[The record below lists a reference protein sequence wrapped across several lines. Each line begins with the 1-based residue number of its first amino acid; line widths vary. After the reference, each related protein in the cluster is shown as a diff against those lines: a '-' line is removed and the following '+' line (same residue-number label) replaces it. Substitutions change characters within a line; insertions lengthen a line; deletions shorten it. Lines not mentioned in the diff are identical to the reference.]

1 VLYNI
6 YILKTR
12 ILFVTPPFTQ
22 LNTPYPA
29 TAYLKG
35 YFNSINIDTKQLDLS
50 IELINAIFCK
60 DGLTNLFLS
69 VSDIEQLSTNSKRI
83 YRLRN
88 YYISCINSV
97 MRFLQGENNG
107 LEHLICSGN
116 YLPEASRFT
125 NTDDI
130 DWAFG
135 NMGIKEKA
143 KYLATLFLEDISDF
157 ISEAVDS
164 DFGFSRY
171 AESIGRSAHEFD
183 DIESRLKSSDTL
195 FDIEMFKIL
204 SDTLDRI
211 KPDIVAFTIP
221 FPGNLYGALKCGE
234 WVKRDHADIKVVFGG
249 GFINT
254 ELRELT
260 DSRIFSFTDF
270 ITLDDGETPLR
281 NIVEYIDGKRSE
293 DKLKRTFIKRDDVV
307 VYVDGSTDDDVKQ
320 QHVGT
325 PDYSDLPLNR
335 YISVIEVANP
345 MHALWSNGRWNK
357 LTLAHGCYWAKCSFC
372 DGSLDYIGRYEPNK
386 VTDICNRIEQVIEQ
400 TGYRGVHFV
409 DEAAPPALLKE
420 LSLEILRR
428 GLNIVWWT
436 NVRFEQNYTADLCKL
451 MKESGCMAVS
461 GGLEVASDRVLKLI
475 NKGVS
480 IDKVAVVA
488 DNFTQSGI
496 LIHTYLMYGFP
507 TQTAQETVD
516 SLEIV
521 RQLFEAG
528 VVQSGFWHRFA
539 MTVHSPVGKDPER
552 YGVSVFNS
560 MRGTFANNDVEFE
573 DNIGADHH
581 MFGEGLRK
589 SLFNFMHG
597 TCFDYKAHEW
607 FDFDVPPTSLPAN
620 MIAKY
625 IEAGKEVIIKD
636 RMRVVWLGENAS
648 VRCYTK
654 KKKGKRTDMCEL
666 VFNNRTFDCV
676 INVKEKTGLWIDEML
691 KCVSVNSGTSYTV
704 KDIKRSFEESEL
716 GDFSVFM
723 TSYTVNTLKENG
735 LLFL

>member
-1 VLYNI
+1 M
-6 YILKTR
+6 KTK

-35 YFNSINIDTKQLDLS
+35 YFNTLNTDTKQLDLS
-50 IELINAIFCK
+50 IELINRIFCSS
-60 DGLTNLFLS
+60 GLSNMFAS
-69 VSDIEQLSTNSKRI
+69 VTSSEGFSTNSNRI
-83 YRLRN
+83 FRLRSH
-88 YYISCINSV
+88 YISCIDDV
-97 MRFLQGENNG
+97 MQFLQGSNSG

-135 NMGIKEKA
+135 SMGIKEKA

-157 ISEAVDS
+157 ISEVIDS

-171 AESIGRSAHEFD
+171 AESIGRSAYEFD
-183 DIESRLKSSDTL
+183 DIENRLKAPDTI
-195 FDIEMFKIL
+195 FDREMLDIL
-204 SDTLDRI
+204 SDRVEEI
-211 KPDIVAFTIP
+211 NPDIVAYTIP
-221 FPGNLYGALKCGE
+221 FPGNLYGALRCGE
-234 WVKRDHADIKVVFGG
+234 WLKRNRSDIKIVFGG
-249 GFINT
+249 GFVNT

-260 DSRIFSFTDF
+260 DSRIFDFTDF

-281 NIVEYIDGKRSE
+281 NIVEYIDGTRSV
-293 DKLKRTFIKRDDVV
+293 DDLKRTFINRDSSV
-307 VYVDGSTDDDVKQ
+307 VYINGSSDSDVKQ
-320 QHVGT
+320 KFSGV
-325 PDYSDLPLNR
+325 PDYSDLPLDK

-386 VTDICNRIEQVIEQ
+386 VGDICDRIEQIIEQ
-400 TGYRGVHFV
+400 TGYRGFHFV
-409 DEAAPPALLKE
+409 DEAAPPALLRE
-420 LSLEILRR
+420 LSLELLRR
-428 GLNIVWWT
+428 RLNIVWWT
-436 NVRFEQNYTADLCKL
+436 NVRFEQNYTADLCRL
-451 MKESGCMAVS
+451 MKESGCIAVS
-461 GGLEVASDRVLKLI
+461 GGLEVASDRILKLI

-516 SLEIV
+516 SLEVV

-539 MTVHSPVGKDPER
+539 MTVHSPVGKNPEQF
-552 YGVSVFNS
+552 GVSSVS
-560 MRGTFANNDVEFE
+560 DKKGSFANNDVEFE
-573 DNIGADHH
+573 DNAGADHV

-597 TCFDYKAHEW
+597 MCFDYKAHEW
-607 FDFDVPPTSLPAN
+607 FDFKVPSTSLPRN
-620 MIAKY
+620 MISRY
-625 IEAGKEVIIKD
+625 IEDGRSVVIND
-636 RMRVVWLGENAS
+636 RMRVVWLGEAAY
-648 VRCYTK
+648 VRCYIR
-654 KKKGKRTDMCEL
+654 KKKGKKTEMCEL
-666 VFNNRTFDCV
+666 VFSNKTFDCV
-676 INVKEKTGLWIDEML
+676 VNVKQKTGLWLNEFL
-691 KCVSVNSGTSYTV
+691 NKVSVSSGSSFNIQ
-704 KDIKRSFEESEL
+704 DMRQSFENADL
-716 GDFSVFM
+716 GDFDLFISG
-723 TSYTVNTLKENG
+723 YTINTLKENG